1 MYLID
6 SDVLIDYLK
15 GKDLILK
22 NLDGFEGS
30 IWSTSIICVAEI
42 LEGVSKRNE
51 EIVRKMLRDMKIY
64 EIDWIIAE
72 TFARIRKRLR
82 EKGSLIDNMDLLIAS
97 TCLANDLTLVT
108 NNKKHFSRIKGL
120 KIV

>member
-22 NLDGFEGS
+22 KIVGLEGGL
-30 IWSTSIICVAEI
+30 WSTSIICVAEI
-42 LEGVSKRNE
+42 LEGVPKKNGE
-51 EIVRKMLRDMKIY
+51 MVRKMLKDMKVY
-64 EIDWIIAE
+64 EIDWMVAE
-72 TFARIRKRLR
+72 TFARVRKDLR
-82 EKGSLIDNMDLLIAS
+82 EKGSLIENMDLLVAS
-97 TCLANDLTLVT
+97 TCIANNLVLIT

-120 KIV
+120 KIL